1 MGFDR
6 VKADAISWPSGERN
20 NTAAT
25 VQNVHGSK
33 GGATKGR
40 ARATGGATIFSIC
53 VVHFTE
59 ARAAPLDGHGGPS
72 IDGSIVNPP
81 IHSRDARAFGG
92 DDGPVPHVVFRYIYD
107 ERENLRPGRVRDW
120 DRDGLGLP
128 MEKAALPVALD
139 WPQKL
144 DGRLVEGIVAE
155 SDRRVDDAR
164 VGGHRLGR
172 RRRLIHTAVGE
183 WRRRRDLPARN
194 SSVGKPETLSPN
206 KNRVSEIVD
215 FWYVSDGTRAIF
227 DV

>member
-20 NTAAT
+20 NTAAK
-25 VQNVHGSK
+25 VPKVHRSK
-33 GGATKGR
+33 GGAT
-40 ARATGGATIFSIC
+40 ATIFSMC

-72 IDGSIVNPP
+72 IDGSLVNPP

-144 DGRLVEGIVAE
+144 DGRLGEGIVAE
-155 SDRRVDDAR
+155 SDRRVDGAR

-183 WRRRRDLPARN
+183 WRRRPIRTQFLRRKTGDR
-194 SSVGKPETLSPN
+194 
-206 KNRVSEIVD
+206 
-215 FWYVSDGTRAIF
+215 
-227 DV
+227 